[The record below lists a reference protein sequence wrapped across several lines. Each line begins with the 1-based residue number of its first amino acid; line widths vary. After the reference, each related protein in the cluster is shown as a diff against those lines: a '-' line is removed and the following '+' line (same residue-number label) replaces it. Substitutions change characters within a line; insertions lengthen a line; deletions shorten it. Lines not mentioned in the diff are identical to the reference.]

1 MLDVAYRMQD
11 TRKRIKDKEKGCHNS
26 FHPNVHPSTNQD
38 QAWAFLYKLYERSVY
53 ILNTSK

>member
-38 QAWAFLYKLYERSVY
+38 PAWAFLYKLYEKKCLY
-53 ILNTSK
+53 IEHV